1 MFDFKSM
8 KMKILSPVLGVVIVG
23 FIIIVAVVYT
33 IAGNEIKKEID
44 QISLNKVEKL
54 SNMCDDK
61 IGKWKAE
68 VELIAQMDDIRKG
81 IKSKQYFSNNKT
93 LIKNV
98 KAVCPE
104 SEDLGVA
111 DLTGDLFTY
120 TGIKKDNNTVRANI
134 TTREYFQQA
143 IKGQTVIS
151 EPIISKAT
159 GNIIITIAAPVKD
172 ETGNIIGVYL
182 NAINLSYLSDEINKE
197 KFGQTGYAYLL
208 DKTGVVVAHPT
219 KTNIMKENF
228 TNDSY
233 GTLAET
239 AKKMIAGQNGSS
251 EYIYEGVKKVS
262 SYRPISSTGWSVAV
276 VAPRSEIYKSIDY
289 ITIILVIA
297 SIVIIAFISI
307 IIIISVRMVI
317 KPVAEMVKITEK
329 IAGGDFSLKVNTK
342 SRDEI
347 GSIAIALNKMVE
359 NLKVM
364 INKIRE
370 SAATVAA
377 TAEQASA
384 TTQEI
389 ASSSENQ
396 SAATEET
403 LSSMEELDSSIQNIS
418 KNVQEVS
425 VNVEQVSS
433 LINEMEKMME
443 DVTKIAEEVHTK
455 SQNSIKATDIGQEAV
470 DKSKNGMDEINKA
483 VNNLVSVI
491 KGLGKSAVDIG
502 EIVDV
507 IDDIAEQT
515 NLLALNA
522 AIEAARAGEHGRGF
536 AVVAGAVRSLA
547 EKSGDATKEITKLI
561 RGIQEEVN
569 SAVDTAKEGAEQV
582 EQGVKL
588 VEDMED
594 ALQTI
599 KEAVEHTA
607 REVMVVKNLMDNQNE
622 QIKHVVKATNTVNEL
637 ANTIAATVEEQT
649 AASSE
654 VVRAVENISDS
665 SNQIASGTGEIA
677 GSSDALA
684 KEAQNLANVISV
696 FKLD

>member
-8 KMKILSPVLGVVIVG
+8 KMKILSPVLGVVVVG

-33 IAGNEIKKEID
+33 IAGNEIRSEIN

-54 SNMCDDK
+54 SKMCDDK
-61 IGKWKAE
+61 IGKWKSE
-68 VELIAQMDDIRKG
+68 VELISQMDDVING
-81 IKSKQYFSNNKT
+81 IKSKQFFNNNKT
-93 LIKNV
+93 LIKDV
-98 KAVCPE
+98 KAICTE
-104 SEDLGVA
+104 AEDLAVA
-111 DLTGDLFTY
+111 DITGDLFTY
-120 TGIKKDNNTVRANI
+120 TGMKTNNTKRANI

-143 IKGQTVIS
+143 KKGQTVVS
-151 EPIISKAT
+151 EPLISKAT
-159 GNIIITIAAPVKD
+159 GNLIITIAAPVKD
-172 ETGNIIGVYL
+172 QTGKIIGVYL
-182 NAINLSYLSDEINKE
+182 NTINLKYLSDEINKE
-197 KFGQTGYAYLL
+197 KFGKTGYAYLL
-208 DKTGVVVAHPT
+208 DRTGVVVAHPIT
-219 KTNIMKENF
+219 GNIMKQNF
-228 TNDSY
+228 TNNSNAA
-233 GTLAET
+233 LAET
-239 AKKMIAGQNGSS
+239 AKKMIVGQSGYA
-251 EYIYEGVKKVS
+251 EYNYEGVEKVS
-262 SYRPISSTGWSVAV
+262 CYGPIVSNGWSVAV
-276 VAPRSEIYKSIDY
+276 VAPKSEIYKSIDY
-289 ITIILVIA
+289 ITILLVIS
-297 SIVIIAFISI
+297 SIVIIVFISI
-307 IIIISVRMVI
+307 IIILSVGRAI
-317 KPVAEMVKITEK
+317 KPVEEMVGITEK
-329 IAGGDFSLKVNTK
+329 IAGGDFSLKVKAK

-347 GSIAIALNKMVE
+347 GNMAIALDKMVG

-377 TAEQASA
+377 TAEQSSA

-403 LSSMEELDSSIQNIS
+403 LSSLEELDSSIQNIS

-425 VNVEQVSS
+425 ENIEQVSL
-433 LINEMEKMME
+433 LINEMEKMT
-443 DVTKIAEEVHTK
+443 DDITKIAEEVHTK
-455 SQNSIKATDIGQEAV
+455 SQNSITATNIGQEAV

-491 KGLGKSAVDIG
+491 KGLGKSAIDIG

-561 RGIQEEVN
+561 RGIQEEVG
-569 SAVDTAKEGAEQV
+569 SAVDTAKKGAEQV

-588 VEDMED
+588 AGDMED
-594 ALQTI
+594 ALKTI

-607 REVMVVKNLMDNQNE
+607 REVMVAKNLMDDQNK
-622 QIKHVVKATNTVNEL
+622 QIKHVVKAANNVNEL

-649 AASSE
+649 AASAE

-665 SNQIASGTGEIA
+665 SSQIASGTGEIA

-684 KEAQNLANVISV
+684 KEAQKLANVISE
-696 FKLD
+696 FKLE